1 MNDEDIIR
9 LYFDRNEQAVTE
21 SSAKYGAY
29 CSAIARNILSD
40 DEDVKECVNDTWLRA
55 WNAIPPARPSVLS
68 AFLGK
73 ITRNLSFDRYRSSHR
88 QKRSDGKVNLVL
100 DELKDIVSGNDDPE
114 DQAME
119 KELIAEI
126 NLFLKSL
133 PDEKRYMFILRYW
146 HSYEISGISKRL
158 RISEGNIMTSLSR
171 IRKSLKEHLTGRGY
185 SI

>member
-133 PDEKRYMFILRYW
+133 PDEKRYIFILRYW
-146 HSYEISGISKRL
+146 HSYEISEISKRL
-158 RISEGNIMTSLSR
+158 RISEGNITTSLSR